1 MTNLFKPKMPTQ
13 SALPEPKVVR
23 MPTESDPNILAAAQ
37 RTREAMMKRRG
48 RLSTIMT
55 DNSDIGSSGSKLG
68 A

>member
-1 MTNLFKPKMPTQ
+1 MTNLFKPKLPAQ
-13 SALPEPKVVR
+13 SAMPEPRVVR
-23 MPTESDPNILAAAQ
+23 MPTEQDPSVLAAAQ